1 MTGMKAYI
9 VSRLGLAIVVV
20 FATCLI
26 VFLIM
31 HLTPGDPIRLLT
43 GGARVSA
50 EKVEELRQKW
60 GLDQPL
66 YIQYFRWLGN
76 ILKGDLG
83 TSILQKQAVGRL
95 ILGRLPVTL
104 ALTTSAMILS
114 ILLGLPLG
122 VISAVRQ
129 YTFVDH
135 FGMALALFWR
145 SMPDFWLGLML
156 MLIFGLHLRWLPIS
170 GFTGPISLVL
180 PVLTLG
186 MVEVGLLARL
196 MRSEMLEVLR
206 EDFVRTARAKG
217 LKEFFVQYKHALRNA
232 IISIVVYLFLGIPW
246 LISGAVVVETVFGLP
261 GMGNL
266 LYRSI
271 LGKDFPVVQAII
283 LLIAILTVFFNLL
296 GDILTGILDPR
307 IRYE

>member
-1 MTGMKAYI
+1 MTGMKAYLLN
-9 VSRLGLAIVVV
+9 RLGLAVLVV
-20 FATCLI
+20 FAASLI

-43 GGARVSA
+43 GGTRITP

-66 YIQYFRWLGN
+66 HIQYLRWLGN
-76 ILKGDLG
+76 IGKGDFG
-83 TSILQKQAVGRL
+83 TSIVQKRAVSDM
-95 ILGRLPVTL
+95 ILERLPYTL
-104 ALTTSAMILS
+104 ALTVSAMILS

-122 VISAVRQ
+122 VVSAVRQ
-129 YTFVDH
+129 YTLLDH
-135 FGMALALFWR
+135 LSMALALFWR

-156 MLIFGLHLRWLPIS
+156 MLIFGLRLGWLPIS
-170 GFTGPISLVL
+170 GFSGPKSLVL

-206 EDFVRTARAKG
+206 EDYVRTARAKG
-217 LKEFFVQYKHALRNA
+217 LTEFIVQYKHALRNA
-232 IISIVVYLFLGIPW
+232 IISVVVYLFLGIPW
-246 LISGAVVVETVFGLP
+246 LISGAVVVETIFGLP

-271 LGKDFPVVQAII
+271 LSKDYPVVQAMI
-283 LLIAILTVFFNLL
+283 LVIAILTVIFNLM